1 MHPVN
6 DSAGAIYVR
15 GRPKYSS
22 FFGIRDLTRL
32 KAGVRNLWKNWERY
46 LDGLQ
51 PYSQDLSLG
60 FCSVA
65 KGEVLGTRLMET
77 GPIDGLREIFLFSVS
92 VRYRGQGLKELE
104 TIGNSRYSRYD
115 LIQKLRSSYRI
126 IFLIS
131 MTFQDTIKFF

>member
-46 LDGLQ
+46 LDGVATLF
-51 PYSQDLSLG
+51 PGPLPWLLLSSQG
-60 FCSVA
+60 R
-65 KGEVLGTRLMET
+65 GPGNEV
-77 GPIDGLREIFLFSVS
+77 DGNRP
-92 VRYRGQGLKELE
+92 
-104 TIGNSRYSRYD
+104 N
-115 LIQKLRSSYRI
+115 
-126 IFLIS
+126 
-131 MTFQDTIKFF
+131 